1 MMLGLYIE
9 YLGNI
14 SLMDPYL
21 LQAKLETGSALTNT
35 MIKRVDLQLEAFEI
49 SVIFAYLYFFF
60 CCVNFRH
67 YLPCYNLN
75 QFIK

>member
-9 YLGNI
+9 YLGKI

-21 LQAKLETGSALTNT
+21 LQQELETGSALTNI

-49 SVIFAYLYFFF
+49 SVKFAYLYFFF
-60 CCVNFRH
+60 LLGQLLTLLVM
-67 YLPCYNLN
+67 L
-75 QFIK
+75 